1 MTSFLLSAKIGIAG
15 SVIGV
20 AAGSIVSA
28 VSTQIYKNVLKASG
42 EKIQNAVPFG
52 SNSDEETPESD
63 AKTDNGTEATQVIG
77 EVRHGGSDTA
87 VITSDQTAVMSDS
100 PRVIASG
107 KDGTEA
113 TSILANPERNT
124 KTKRSVKAGS
134 SSAGGSR
141 TMHHMGET
149 RVMAWLHGKYA
160 PAIIAF
166 VGALV
171 GVGLSAGLI
180 LFFTHGKGT
189 DTVVHDVVYEKVT
202 PSTSSSDT
210 GSTVSGT
217 PTSGSGTTTSGTD
230 TTGGATD
237 QPTTSGSDKT
247 SGSTSDSTSGT
258 SGSSDSS
265 TGTTDGGSSSTDGS
279 DSSSTDSGTSSGS
292 NSSGSTTNDSTSGT
306 STGESS
312 DSGTSTN
319 SSGTTSTTN

>member
-52 SNSDEETPESD
+52 SNSDGETPESD

-134 SSAGGSR
+134 SSAGDPGPCTTRGRPVSWRGCMANTHRPSSR
-141 TMHHMGET
+141 SSA
-149 RVMAWLHGKYA
+149 RWLA
-160 PAIIAF
+160 
-166 VGALV
+166 
-171 GVGLSAGLI
+171 
-180 LFFTHGKGT
+180 
-189 DTVVHDVVYEKVT
+189 
-202 PSTSSSDT
+202 
-210 GSTVSGT
+210 
-217 PTSGSGTTTSGTD
+217 
-230 TTGGATD
+230 
-237 QPTTSGSDKT
+237 
-247 SGSTSDSTSGT
+247 
-258 SGSSDSS
+258 
-265 TGTTDGGSSSTDGS
+265 
-279 DSSSTDSGTSSGS
+279 
-292 NSSGSTTNDSTSGT
+292 
-306 STGESS
+306 
-312 DSGTSTN
+312 
-319 SSGTTSTTN
+319 